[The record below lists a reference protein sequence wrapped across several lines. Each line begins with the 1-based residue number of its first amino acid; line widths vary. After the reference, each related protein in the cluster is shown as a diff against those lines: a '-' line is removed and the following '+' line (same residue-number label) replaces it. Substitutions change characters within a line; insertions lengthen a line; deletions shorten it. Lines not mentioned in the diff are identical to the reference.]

1 MISAADEI
9 LAGISDAI
17 EMQRGDKSRGRFH
30 KILKA
35 EIDVKEIRTATG
47 LSQSE
52 FADTY
57 LLSLS
62 TLQKWEAGTRIP
74 EGPAKTLLYM
84 IARDPSYVKDTLERV

>member
-1 MISAADEI
+1 MTKAADEI
-9 LAGISDAI
+9 LAGINDAI
-17 EMQRGDKSRGRFH
+17 AMQRGAESRGRFR
-30 KILKA
+30 KILNVD
-35 EIDVKEIRTATG
+35 IDVKEIRSATG

-62 TLQKWEAGTRIP
+62 TLQKWEAGTRTP

-84 IARDPSYVKDTLERV
+84 IAQDPSYVRDTLEQV